1 MHKGQAEESAGPE
14 RRPRTDDQRKMRSI
28 RRRGESFKKER
39 TAHSVIG

>member
-14 RRPRTDDQRKMRSI
+14 RRLRTDDQRKMRSS
-28 RRRGESFKKER
+28 RRRRESFKER